1 MAITSAEA
9 TRACSN
15 AESSASVT
23 FSGLVLNSVTPG
35 RAPNTDVL
43 RKNAILRANDFMF
56 ENPANTS
63 LFHTYPNMGPEL
75 YRSRP
80 AVCSGPLPASE
91 HTGLLNRGLHASPYL
106 SARQYARCV
115 ESWVSSIGLDPSDYG
130 TQSLRRTKPALI
142 YRQTNSLLAAQ
153 LLLGHSR
160 LRSTARLILSVDSAG
175 NYPFRLARMAANEAV
190 STVG

>member
-1 MAITSAEA
+1 M
-9 TRACSN
+9 
-15 AESSASVT
+15 
-23 FSGLVLNSVTPG
+23 
-35 RAPNTDVL
+35 
-43 RKNAILRANDFMF
+43 
-56 ENPANTS
+56 
-63 LFHTYPNMGPEL
+63 
-75 YRSRP
+75 
-80 AVCSGPLPASE
+80 
-91 HTGLLNRGLHASPYL
+91 
-106 SARQYARCV
+106 
-115 ESWVSSIGLDPSDYG
+115 SSIGLDPSDYG